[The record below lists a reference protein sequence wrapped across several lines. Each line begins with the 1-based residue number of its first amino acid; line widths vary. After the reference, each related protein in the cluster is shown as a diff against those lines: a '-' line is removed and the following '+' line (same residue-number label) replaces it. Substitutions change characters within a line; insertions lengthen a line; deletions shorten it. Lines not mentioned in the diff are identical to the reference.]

1 MYEYVCMFVYL
12 YVMYVHSE
20 SITTHH
26 ITQIISG
33 AVPGKYLQANMDSLV
48 KVILFVIEFILP
60 CLLKTTIWI
69 ILLIDGFL
77 MFFSATGS
85 SASLWGLWRLRRR
98 ISLSF
103 RYCCWRIILLL
114 KLDPIK
120 SNSLKQLSIYQD
132 KNIFIYL
139 FHCTEDLTLSLINF

>member
-1 MYEYVCMFVYL
+1 MYMYVCMNVVYL
-12 YVMYVHSE
+12 YVMYVYSE

-85 SASLWGLWRLRRR
+85 SAPL
-98 ISLSF
+98 
-103 RYCCWRIILLL
+103 
-114 KLDPIK
+114 
-120 SNSLKQLSIYQD
+120 
-132 KNIFIYL
+132 
-139 FHCTEDLTLSLINF
+139 

>member
-1 MYEYVCMFVYL
+1 MYVCMNVVYL
-12 YVMYVHSE
+12 YVMYVYSE

-69 ILLIDGFL
+69 ILLIDGFI
-77 MFFSATGS
+77 MFFFCDREFR
-85 SASLWGLWRLRRR
+85 SLMRVMTPSKKNL
-98 ISLSF
+98 IILS
-103 RYCCWRIILLL
+103 ILLL
-114 KLDPIK
+114 ADHFAPQIRSDK
-120 SNSLKQLSIYQD
+120 SHSLKKFQFKKTRISS
-132 KNIFIYL
+132 FIYFIVL
-139 FHCTEDLTLSLINF
+139 KILS